1 MCYAIVNSEK
11 VGMNPISAFLVKNI
25 VGVYFFY
32 GLAFFAMGMALALV
46 SRRTSEFKFA
56 RAIPPLAGFGIVH
69 GLHEWFEMFQRIAT
83 LSSGHVPGTLEETI
97 RVIALAVS
105 FLLLSA
111 FGILLLRPNSGRRF
125 RVIIPLLGMAGVW
138 AASTLITAS
147 IFNSPA
153 GELILLA
160 DVLARYC
167 LAIPGALL
175 GAWALMAQ
183 QRTFREH
190 AMPQFGRDL
199 VWCAGALLLY
209 GIFGQLFVHAS
220 PLVPSTVLNSALF
233 LQLFGIPVQLF
244 RAIMA
249 ATLAV
254 FMARALNAFELE
266 SDRQWTAANEDLRLA
281 TQELSLLLDLS
292 NLLATPM
299 SMQER
304 LAGVLTEVVG
314 RLQFPDAGVI
324 LLTSRRTG
332 VTQERA
338 NVGFGD
344 PTGPGAAQEAYRLAV
359 ELGKACAEK
368 GLAVCRHLDG
378 SLIEFQPEELG
389 DQRRCQKQTSPVC
402 TIAVPLMAQ
411 HQVIGSLVLHRETRS
426 DGRGLQ
432 HEESTIILGAAQQ
445 LGLSIENARLH
456 QETQEHERRL
466 GEMLHQVVDAQEA
479 ERQRIA
485 LELHDAT
492 SQSLTAIALGLRGVE
507 ALLDADAATAA
518 AQVQEL
524 RSFSTA
530 ALGELRQIISD
541 LRPSQ
546 LDDLGLV
553 AALQWYTQEFEKRYA
568 VQTELTTKG
577 ERQRLP
583 PEYETVLFRIIQ
595 EGLTNIGKHAR
606 ATRATILLALE
617 PHQVSVVVEDNG
629 RGFDPDRVLQTDKT
643 SGWGLLGIQER
654 ARLLGGRC
662 ELDSAP
668 GNGTRVRV
676 TVPLER
682 ELENVDQDQA
692 IAG

>member
-1 MCYAIVNSEK
+1 
-11 VGMNPISAFLVKNI
+11 MNPISAFLVQNI

-56 RAIPPLAGFGIVH
+56 RAIPPLAGFGILH

-83 LSSGHVPGTLEETI
+83 TSSGHVPGLLEETI
-97 RVIALAVS
+97 RVSALAVS

-111 FGILLLRPNSGRRF
+111 FGILLLRPNSERRF
-125 RVIIPLLGMAGVW
+125 RVTLPLLGMVGVW
-138 AASTLITAS
+138 VVSTWIAAS
-147 IFNSPA
+147 IFDSPA
-153 GELILLA
+153 EELLLLA
-160 DVLARYC
+160 DVLSRYC
-167 LAIPGALL
+167 LGIPGAFL

-199 VWCAGALLLY
+199 VWCAAGLLLY
-209 GIFGQLFVHAS
+209 GVFGQLFVHAS
-220 PLVPSTVLNSALF
+220 PLVPSTVVNSALF
-233 LQLFGIPVQLF
+233 LRLFGIPVQLF

-254 FMARALNAFELE
+254 FMVRALNAFQLE
-266 SDRQWTAANEDLRLA
+266 SERQWTAANEDLRLA

-299 SMQER
+299 SMPER
-304 LAGVLTEVVG
+304 LAGVLTEIVE

-332 VTQERA
+332 AMQERA
-338 NVGFGD
+338 SVGFAESD
-344 PTGPGAAQEAYRLAV
+344 NPQEAQENHRLAV
-359 ELGKACAEK
+359 ELGRQCAER

-378 SLIEFQPEELG
+378 VLIEFLPEKLA
-389 DQRRCQKQTSPVC
+389 DQRRCQQQASSVC

-411 HQVIGSLVLHRETRS
+411 HKVIGSLILDRDRQA
-426 DGRGLQ
+426 DGRGLSY
-432 HEESTIILGAAQQ
+432 EEFTIILGAAQQ

-456 QETQEHERRL
+456 QETQEHEKRL
-466 GEMLHQVVDAQEA
+466 GEMLHQVVEAQEA

-492 SQSLTAIALGLRGVE
+492 GQSLTAIALGLRGVE
-507 ALLDADAATAA
+507 TMLSANPATAA

-553 AALQWYTQEFEKRYA
+553 AAIQWYAQEFEKRYA
-568 VQTELTTKG
+568 VQTELKAKG

-595 EGLTNIGKHAR
+595 EGLTNIAKHAR
-606 ATRATILLALE
+606 ATRATILLGME

-629 RGFDPDRVLQTDKT
+629 RGFDPDRVLQSDKT

-668 GNGTRVRV
+668 GSGTRVRV
-676 TVPLER
+676 TVPLEGDS
-682 ELENVDQDQA
+682 ENVEQDQA
-692 IAG
+692 LAG